1 MITPRTR
8 LLVGLLALAVWGQGP
23 AMASADEK
31 PPGAAA
37 YVCPICHLA
46 NNQDAPYG
54 QKAGATLA
62 RGAANT
68 AFGWTELLLQ
78 PTAEVKANGNL
89 LMGLGKGVGFA
100 ITRTGAGLGELFTF
114 WVPRGKDGYLSLTKT
129 CPICLQPVPSA
140 PADADAP
147 APQKPVR

>member
-1 MITPRTR
+1 MITARDS
-8 LLVGLLALAVWGQGP
+8 LLAGLLALALWGQGP
-23 AMASADEK
+23 AAASAEEQR
-31 PPGAAA
+31 PGAAS

-129 CPICLQPVPSA
+129 CPICLQPA
-140 PADADAP
+140 PPASPDADAP
-147 APQKPVR
+147 TPQKSAR